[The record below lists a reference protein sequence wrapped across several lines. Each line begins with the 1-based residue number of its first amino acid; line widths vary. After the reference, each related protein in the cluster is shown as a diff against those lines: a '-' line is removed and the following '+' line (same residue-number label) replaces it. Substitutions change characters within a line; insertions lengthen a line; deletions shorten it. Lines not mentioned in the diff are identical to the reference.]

1 MQKKSK
7 YILPLLMLA
16 LLAGCDKTNE
26 TPSQVPSEVPSDT
39 TVTPSDKP
47 SATVKPSVA
56 PKIELTDARLKK
68 YADSVSFEETEYE
81 KVKNSYTAYSIEGAA
96 TKDKT
101 ITYIQYAGTSYEDPN
116 APAVPT
122 KDEVKTKE
130 RRAGIYDEEK
140 KRYYVAYPEG
150 VSIDNTPIYK
160 VTKDKYYFD
169 TFCNPFSQFSED
181 DFDKNTKEST
191 SELACYDL
199 ISITSNA
206 KRSLRRF
213 FALDHFEESLES
225 FKLYINADSIVSYK
239 LERVASDKNS
249 SNTYSYVGKIL
260 SNDETTFK
268 DDYHSALQGT
278 PDADLSAALNKLNT
292 ATSFKERVDF
302 TRSSGTESRTESFDN
317 YVTPDLRKFVEDTE
331 QTKEGSTPETEY
343 IYRSAAD
350 KYYLLNDYGEKGKY
364 VYGLE
369 APLAVKKASPLCF
382 DKNLDGSYSIKTGE
396 STNVVSYLTDYSYAF
411 GSGLGEQL
419 SRVFGGFPAVS
430 SLNVTLD
437 GDNIIFDGKCT
448 IDLSIVQFDLE
459 VKSTY
464 SSYNTVNPDF
474 DPTDPTKVHTTCDDL
489 TWSDRLKSD
498 ANYSALT
505 TLVGGEAALN
515 AIPTP
520 GQTLCQAVIRSGDKD
535 VLDQY
540 ALDGDTLGTEQQGDN
555 VSTIEMATDAEHA
568 TNVNSYHRNLIV
580 KYNKKLT
587 AAGYNVTLVGTW
599 TSLTATKGNQTI
611 SVSFDNSTGVDLRL
625 IAISTVK

>member
-7 YILPLLMLA
+7 YILPLLMLT

-26 TPSQVPSEVPSDT
+26 TPSQIPSEVPSDT
-39 TVTPSDKP
+39 AVTPSDKP

-101 ITYIQYAGTSYEDPN
+101 ITYIQYAGTSYEDPS

-130 RRAGIYDEEK
+130 RRAGIYDEK
-140 KRYYVAYPEG
+140 KKIYYVAYPEG

-160 VTKDKYYFD
+160 VSKNKYYFD

-191 SELACYDL
+191 SELACYEL
-199 ISITSNA
+199 TSITNNA

-213 FALDHFEESLES
+213 FALDHYEESLES

-364 VYGLE
+364 VYGVE

-382 DKNLDGSYSIKTGE
+382 DKNTDGSYSIKTGE

-411 GSGLGEQL
+411 GPGIGEQL
-419 SRVFGGFPAVS
+419 SRLLGGFPAVS

-448 IDLSIVQFDLE
+448 IDLSIVQFDFE

-464 SSYNTVNPDF
+464 SSYNTVIPDF
-474 DPTDPTKVHTTCDDL
+474 DPTDPTQVHTTCDDL

-505 TLVGGEAALN
+505 TLVGGDAALD

-520 GQTLCQAVIRSGDKD
+520 GQTLCQAVISSGDKD

-555 VSTIEMATDAEHA
+555 VSIIEMPTDAEHA
-568 TNVNSYHRNLIV
+568 TNVNSYHRNLIL

-587 AAGYNVTLVGTW
+587 AAGYNVTLAETW
-599 TSLTATKGNQTI
+599 TSLKATKGNQTV
-611 SVSFDNSTGVDLRL
+611 SVSFDNSQGVDLRL
-625 IAISTVK
+625 IAISTAK

>member
-26 TPSQVPSEVPSDT
+26 TPSQIPSEVPSDT
-39 TVTPSDKP
+39 AVKP

-140 KRYYVAYPEG
+140 KIYYVAYPEG

-160 VTKDKYYFD
+160 VSKNKYYFD

-191 SELACYDL
+191 SELACYEL
-199 ISITSNA
+199 TSITNNA

-213 FALDHFEESLES
+213 FALDHYEESLES

-317 YVTPDLRKFVEDTE
+317 YVTPDLRKFVEDTA
-331 QTKEGSTPETEY
+331 QTEEGSTPETEY

-505 TLVGGEAALN
+505 TLVGGETALD

-587 AAGYNVTLVGTW
+587 AAGYNVTLAGTW

-611 SVSFDNSTGVDLRL
+611 SVSFDSSTGVDLRL
-625 IAISTVK
+625 IAISTAK